1 MRLRRL
7 AGLTALC
14 LLIRERSVSFAQPGE
29 VGAAHLSLWTSEAV
43 STLRAAAAAGGAAGG
58 LGKPPQGS
66 KRPDEDQVL
75 GAVLRVQKEKTEL
88 NKALQV

>member
-43 STLRAAAAAGGAAGG
+43 STLRAAAAGGAAGG